1 MYYQE
6 NFKTPQEEDLMKKLA
21 WGVILVATC
30 PIFFASAGN
39 NPQGPAGSVIVGLLN
54 LFGGGILFYFGF
66 RDREQTNAVG
76 EGALMMLRE
85 DGGIDSGALAGK
97 TKISELRVRHILF
110 TLQKRELFHL
120 KLK

>member
-1 MYYQE
+1 
-6 NFKTPQEEDLMKKLA
+6 MKKLV
-21 WGVILVATC
+21 WGAILVATC

-76 EGALMMLRE
+76 ETALVMLRE
-85 DGGIDSGALAGK
+85 DGCIDGSALAAK
-97 TKISELRVRHILF
+97 TQVRELRTRHILIN
-110 TLQKRELFHL
+110 LQKKGIIPFKSEIT
-120 KLK
+120 